1 MCCCCTMVKPRKK
14 ERKKCP
20 LTLTTT
26 NHQIPIACGHPS
38 KYLKAKRDTPFSS
51 IFVQYKYN
59 RIEAHASH
67 TDNLLQNSC

>member
-38 KYLKAKRDTPFSS
+38 KYLKAKRDTILIHIRTIQIQSDRSTCVP
-51 IFVQYKYN
+51 Y
-59 RIEAHASH
+59 
-67 TDNLLQNSC
+67 